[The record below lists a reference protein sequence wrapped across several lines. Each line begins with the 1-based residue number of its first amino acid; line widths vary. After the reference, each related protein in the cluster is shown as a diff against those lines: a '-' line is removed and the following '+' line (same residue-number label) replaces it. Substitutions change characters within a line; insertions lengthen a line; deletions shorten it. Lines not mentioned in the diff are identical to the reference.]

1 MHELFDLT
9 GKVAIVTGST
19 RGLGKSM
26 AKGLAQ
32 AGAAVVINGRT
43 AEACAV
49 TAAEIAALSGRETL
63 PLACDV
69 GDWDQITEFVDQVYD
84 HFGKLDILVN
94 NAGVNNPDL
103 GSSPIPVTQITSEV
117 FDRLFAINLKGP
129 IRLAALVAPRMG
141 AAGGGVI
148 INVTSFGAYRG
159 GMGLGLYGASKAGLH
174 MFTKVMAE
182 EWAGMNVRVN
192 TIAPGP
198 FMTDMMT
205 DADRNLMPGFSE
217 ISAAATL
224 QKRVA
229 HPDEIIGTVLYFAS
243 NASSFVTGE
252 DLKVTGGM
260 F

>member
-1 MHELFDLT
+1 
-9 GKVAIVTGST
+9 
-19 RGLGKSM
+19 M

-32 AGAAVVINGRT
+32 AGAAVVINGRS

-49 TAAEIAALSGRETL
+49 TAAEITTLSGRETL

-69 GDWDQITEFVDQVYD
+69 GDWDQLSAFVDQIYAR
-84 HFGKLDILVN
+84 FGKVDILVN
-94 NAGVNNPDL
+94 KAGINNPDL

-117 FDRLFAINLKGP
+117 FDRMFAVNLKGP
-129 IRLAALVAPRMG
+129 IRLAALIAPRMG

-148 INVTSFGAYRG
+148 IPVTSFGAYRG
-159 GMGLGLYGASKAGLH
+159 GIGLGLYGASKAGLH

-198 FMTDMMT
+198 FMTDMMA
-205 DADRNLMPGFSE
+205 DAERNLLPGFTE
-217 ISAAATL
+217 IAAAATV

-229 HPDEIIGTVLYFAS
+229 HPDEIIGTILYFAS